1 MRARSDVSTHILS
14 SPRKRGPIFQRRW
27 LWVPAYAGTT
37 ATRLRVLL
45 NERIAVE
52 FVDRRRL
59 LDEALRHVELLQFGE
74 PLGVDLAQLLLSR
87 VDQLGVHV
95 EREADRAFLALPLR
109 YEAHEVVRR
118 LVGIVHDVLHAA
130 QRRVHELAHHLRLV
144 LDDLIGRRDAL
155 RHVREVF
162 VGRDHLDLHARRLH
176 RRYPIRHA
184 RHPRGF
190 SGGDEFPHA
199 GGTGRLHVHVVLRQ
213 ARAREQPEQRIERRV
228 LKRHHRD
235 GLALE
240 VGRLL
245 DAGILAHDQLH
256 ETLAAEHG
264 DDLHRHAVAADHDR
278 PVRDD
283 AAERRVTGADL
294 LGHVDAAATNR
305 KAHVEAG
312 GGEIALALGKLDRPE
327 GRQNRRRREQIR
339 DLFQGLRRRRRAQQP
354 QTERAAAGEEPAAG
368 YFGLTCGHLTLSSRR
383 IRATRRPHRRSLS
396 ATIRHGIVLQYDGTG
411 KTRLRWSS
419 FRQCRTWYG
428 SNTAT

>member
-1 MRARSDVSTHILS
+1 MGARGYTECDLSAPTLS

-176 RRYPIRHA
+176 RRYPVRHTRHA
-184 RHPRGF
+184 YRF

-199 GGTGRLHVHVVLRQ
+199 GGTGRLDVHVVLRQ
-213 ARAREQPEQRIERRV
+213 PRAREQPEQRVEGRV

-245 DAGILAHDQLH
+245 DAGILAHHQLH
-256 ETLAAEHG
+256 ETFAAEHG

-283 AAERRVTGADL
+283 AAERRVAGADL
-294 LGHVDAAATNR
+294 LGHIDAAAANR
-305 KAHVEAG
+305 EGHVEAG

-339 DLFQGLRRRRRAQQP
+339 DLLRGLRRRGRAQQP
-354 QTERAAAGEEPAAG
+354 QTQRAAAGQQQAAG

-383 IRATRRPHRRSLS
+383 IRAHSPPLS
-396 ATIRHGIVLQYDGTG
+396 AVCLPLYAMV
-411 KTRLRWSS
+411 S
-419 FRQCRTWYG
+419 FC
-428 SNTAT
+428 NTTAQARRG